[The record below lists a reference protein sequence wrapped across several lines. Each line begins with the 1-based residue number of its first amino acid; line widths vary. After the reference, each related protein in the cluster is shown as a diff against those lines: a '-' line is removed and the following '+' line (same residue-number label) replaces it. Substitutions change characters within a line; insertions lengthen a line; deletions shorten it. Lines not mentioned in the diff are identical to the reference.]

1 MHVNRYS
8 HSLQPTLQCKYETI
22 VNLEYFLFWY
32 RHAHYIFISRLL
44 LSLLFCNS
52 VALSW
57 QHKWLVFFVQRWQE
71 LFQLK
76 KSDTVPAFFPLFFL
90 SFFFFFSR
98 VSCYLN
104 EKDIYWLN
112 LLCSAVKLTAFSSAM
127 RRLSVIWMWC
137 LFPVT
142 AKNNASVQ
150 ADIRGIELL
159 CVWPLIAVH
168 NRSVHHKCSTN
179 SLFGCIAQVKTAVYI
194 TRMCKSEGRE
204 FRGEKVIAR
213 LAILYQCLQRSYLP
227 YANGISP
234 IPAPA
239 SESASSFAQ

>member
-1 MHVNRYS
+1 M
-8 HSLQPTLQCKYETI
+8 L
-22 VNLEYFLFWY
+22 
-32 RHAHYIFISRLL
+32 YIYIEASPFSFIL
-44 LSLLFCNS
+44 
-52 VALSW
+52 ALSW
-57 QHKWLVFFVQRWQE
+57 QQNWLIFFVQHWQE
-71 LFQLK
+71 LLQLK
-76 KSDTVPAFFPLFFL
+76 KSDTVLVFFPLSFFR
-90 SFFFFFSR
+90 SFFFSPSSSWFFFFSSR

-168 NRSVHHKCSTN
+168 NRSVHHKYSTN

-194 TRMCKSEGRE
+194 TRMYKSEGRE

-227 YANGISP
+227 YANVIYCIS
-234 IPAPA
+234 APA
-239 SESASSFAQ
+239 SDLLHALNNSIQETGFSEF